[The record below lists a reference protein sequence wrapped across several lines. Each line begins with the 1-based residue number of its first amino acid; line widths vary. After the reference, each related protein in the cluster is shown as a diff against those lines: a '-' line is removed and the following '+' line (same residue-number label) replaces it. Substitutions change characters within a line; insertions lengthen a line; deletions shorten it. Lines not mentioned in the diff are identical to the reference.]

1 MLTSWSD
8 GPSRVWRWHCI
19 CSLQDERL
27 CSNVKMK
34 SKVDCDR
41 NIAVAYRLTR
51 RSPHHGRRND
61 AMLVKEV
68 MTHNAEV
75 VTPDDTLEQA
85 AKKMGE
91 LNIGP
96 LPVCEGNRV
105 VGILTDRDITV
116 RATAAGC
123 DPKTTLVSEAMSHDV
138 ICCHED
144 QDVSEAA
151 AIMKEKQIRRLLVM
165 NH

>member
-1 MLTSWSD
+1 
-8 GPSRVWRWHCI
+8 
-19 CSLQDERL
+19 
-27 CSNVKMK
+27 
-34 SKVDCDR
+34 
-41 NIAVAYRLTR
+41 
-51 RSPHHGRRND
+51 
-61 AMLVKEV
+61 MLVKEI

-75 VTPDDTLEQA
+75 VSPDDTLEQA
-85 AKKMGE
+85 ARKMEE

-123 DPKTTLVSEAMSHDV
+123 DPKKTVV
-138 ICCHED
+138 HEIMYYNIIYCYDD

-151 AIMKEKQIRRLLVM
+151 KLMSEKQIRRLLVM
-165 NH
+165 DRANDLVGIVSLADLATEARDEGRSGEVLSKVSKPSD

>member
-1 MLTSWSD
+1 
-8 GPSRVWRWHCI
+8 
-19 CSLQDERL
+19 
-27 CSNVKMK
+27 
-34 SKVDCDR
+34 
-41 NIAVAYRLTR
+41 
-51 RSPHHGRRND
+51 
-61 AMLVKEV
+61 MLVKEI

-75 VTPDDTLEQA
+75 ITPDDTLEQA
-85 AKKMGE
+85 AKKMVD

-123 DPKTTLVSEAMSHDV
+123 DPKTTLVSEAMSYDV
-138 ICCHED
+138 VSCHED

-165 NH
+165 NEAQNLVGIVSLADLATVGANESRPADVLGKISEPA

>member
-1 MLTSWSD
+1 
-8 GPSRVWRWHCI
+8 
-19 CSLQDERL
+19 
-27 CSNVKMK
+27 
-34 SKVDCDR
+34 
-41 NIAVAYRLTR
+41 
-51 RSPHHGRRND
+51 
-61 AMLVKEV
+61 MLVKEI

-85 AKKMGE
+85 AKKMEE

-96 LPVCEGNRV
+96 LPVCEGNRL

-123 DPKTTLVSEAMSHDV
+123 DPKTTLVSEAMSREV
-138 ICCHED
+138 VSCHED
-144 QDVSEAA
+144 QDISEAA

-165 NH
+165 NAADQLVGIVSLADLATAGANESRPADVLSKISEPS